1 MVKRIVLWCYEKM
14 LWFVVLSN
22 EGFPQTALAIINTCL
37 AKLALSPQAY
47 EFISLPVLGQALS
60 EVMSQQEIV
69 LFFQN
74 QTFRAELSLVFS

>member
-1 MVKRIVLWCYEKM
+1 MVKGIVLWCYEKM

-22 EGFPQTALAIINTCL
+22 EGFPRTALAIINTCL

-47 EFISLPVLGQALS
+47 EFTSLPVLGQALT